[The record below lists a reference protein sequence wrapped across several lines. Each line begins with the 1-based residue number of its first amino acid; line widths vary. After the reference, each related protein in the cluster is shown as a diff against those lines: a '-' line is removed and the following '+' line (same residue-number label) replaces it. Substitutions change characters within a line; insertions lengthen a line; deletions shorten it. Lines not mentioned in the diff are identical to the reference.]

1 MSKSKKHT
9 REYDDLGCYE
19 TNLNIGRELYYIEK
33 NYLDARQ
40 VFENTKLCYDTPPIN
55 DLDKLINEINDYFK
69 KSEHTPFRLKNK
81 WGAVTEDFIY
91 SIKPNWEYTDKV
103 SDEFF
108 LVLLRIGGTWKKG
121 VINKKGVEIIP
132 PIYRTVHYI
141 GKELFQVYSEELKK
155 YKLLLSNG
163 NDVTPNDF
171 KFITGRL
178 NTQYTNEKLYINN
191 KNHYGIINLSG
202 NIIIKAAY
210 EEIIPFGEYYRVKSA
225 IDKLYGVIK
234 KDGTIV
240 ISLLFNNI
248 SIYDNYLIAKNE
260 NFSVIDYDLKFRIKD
275 SKNEIFHLTNSLL
288 GVIDYSSRKQG
299 VVDEFGNQVYDFIF
313 DSVSNEGTENEWIKV
328 VINNKYGVINNE
340 GQLIIPPIYRAVDG
354 FVVTTNSNSVVYFC
368 AYLDGKTGVYN
379 KEGAL
384 IIARIYDGAY
394 GAYFDFAKNQVIFIV
409 SKNTKFGVVN
419 DKGEIVIDFHYRFI
433 KRKSHYIGGLF
444 HYTKN
449 TNHDPSQNWGLITYD
464 GIEYTKPIYSALS
477 HENYSHIFF
486 TIENTA
492 EKRGILDKFG
502 QVLFTHNGLLK
513 SFKKHGIYAIIKNNK
528 VGIIDYNLTQIIPYK
543 FSNRVGIDFGK
554 IYADDNIYSLD
565 GKKEFFKD

>member
-1 MSKSKKHT
+1 MSTSNTHT
-9 REYDDLGCYE
+9 RKYDDLGCYE

-40 VFENTKLCYDTPPIN
+40 VFENTKLCYDTPQIN
-55 DLDKLINEINDYFK
+55 DLDKLINEINDYFN
-69 KSEHTPFRLKNK
+69 KSEHTPFRIKNK
-81 WGAVTEDFIY
+81 WGVVTEDFIY
-91 SIKPNWEYTDKV
+91 SIKPNWEFTSKI

-108 LVLLRIGGTWKKG
+108 SVLLRIGGTWKSG
-121 VINKKGVEIIP
+121 VINKKGVVIIP
-132 PIYRTVHYI
+132 PIYRNIHYI
-141 GKELFQVYSEELKK
+141 GKELFQVYSKK
-155 YKLLLSNG
+155 LEKYQLLLSNG

-171 KFITGRL
+171 KFITRGKKTQ
-178 NTQYTNEKLYINN
+178 NTNDKIYQNN
-191 KNHYGIINLSG
+191 KNNYGIINLSG
-202 NIIIKAAY
+202 NIIIKPAY

-248 SIYDNYLIAKNE
+248 SIYDNYLIAKNA

-299 VVDEFGNQVYDFIF
+299 IVDEFGNQVYDFIF
-313 DSVSNEGTENEWIKV
+313 DSVSNEGTEKEWIKV

-354 FVVTTNSNSVVYFC
+354 YVVTTNSNSVVYFC
-368 AYLDGKTGVYN
+368 AYLDDKTGVYN

-384 IIARIYDGAY
+384 IIARIYDSVY

-409 SKNTKFGVVN
+409 KKNKKFGVVD

-433 KRKSHYIGGLF
+433 KRESHYIGGLF
-444 HYTKN
+444 HYTK
-449 TNHDPSQNWGLITYD
+449 DPTGPYQNWGLITYD
-464 GIEYTKPIYSALS
+464 GIEYTKPIYYSLS

-486 TIENTA
+486 IIDYA
-492 EKRGILDKFG
+492 GEKRGIMDKFG

-513 SFKKHGIYAIIKNNK
+513 DFKKHGLYAIVKNNK
-528 VGIIDYNLTQIIPYK
+528 VGIIDYNLTQIIPYE
-543 FSNRVGIDFGK
+543 FSNRVRIRFEK